1 MTDYQLSN
9 EDHEALEKF
18 TKFFLVKAAQII
30 VQSRLGEKK
39 TTKSKPV
46 YSGSE
51 WVQTIK
57 EASSK
62 DCARATASF
71 LVSPFDQGHSRSDC
85 EREKMPGRRRA
96 SPD

>member
-46 YSGSE
+46 YSGNE
-51 WVQTIK
+51 WVTN
-57 EASSK
+57 
-62 DCARATASF
+62 
-71 LVSPFDQGHSRSDC
+71 LVNNRVHVFNNDT
-85 EREKMPGRRRA
+85 KT
-96 SPD
+96 